1 MVEKTITIRKRAGV
15 LTVDFNQVTLHK
27 GRGDTVRWQTVP
39 RNLNYLVCFGRR
51 TPFKYRHYGKVRPRS
66 GRIEVTPPV
75 GRRMGFK
82 YSIEVGDLLLDPVI
96 IIRD

>member
-1 MVEKTITIRKRAGV
+1 MGERIITIRKRRGL

-27 GRGDTVRWQTVP
+27 GRGDTVKWKSVP
-39 RNLNYLVCFGRR
+39 SNLKYLVCFGRR